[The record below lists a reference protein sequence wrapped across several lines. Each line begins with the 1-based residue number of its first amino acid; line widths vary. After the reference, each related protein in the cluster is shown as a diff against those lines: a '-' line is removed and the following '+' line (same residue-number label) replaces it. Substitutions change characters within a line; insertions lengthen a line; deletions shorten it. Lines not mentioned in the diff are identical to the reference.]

1 VLESLPTRPLS
12 ETEVSA
18 LRAQH
23 GGVMPLTYAGSESD
37 GEAWA
42 VTIVITESE
51 SERIH
56 LIGFD
61 DDREGWTLIDRWQG
75 GDTDFDAIRDRAAQ
89 WLEDAYPESD
99 PATPE
104 EFE

>member
-1 VLESLPTRPLS
+1 
-12 ETEVSA
+12 
-18 LRAQH
+18 
-23 GGVMPLTYAGSESD
+23 MPLTYAGSD
-37 GEAWA
+37 GDEDAWA

-56 LIGFD
+56 LLGFD
-61 DDREGWTLIDRWQG
+61 DALEGWELVDQWQG
-75 GDTDFDAIRDRAAQ
+75 GGTDFDVIRDRAAE
-89 WLEDAYPESD
+89 WLEEAYPDSD